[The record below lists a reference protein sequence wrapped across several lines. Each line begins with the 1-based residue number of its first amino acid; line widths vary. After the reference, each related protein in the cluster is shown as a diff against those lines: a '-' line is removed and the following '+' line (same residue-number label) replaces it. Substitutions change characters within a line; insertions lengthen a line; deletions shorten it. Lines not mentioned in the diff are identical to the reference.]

1 MKVKSISVN
10 GLFGVFD
17 HDIPLQNP
25 DGVTII
31 HGPNGFGKTT
41 ILRMIGAVATGNA
54 SVFEHTP
61 FSEFRLVLEDN
72 TTRII
77 RRTVEKKNGVGSG
90 LRRLRR
96 PRRSSTTVKLQFF
109 IEDTRGNV
117 SEAQTPLVP
126 SEVPPHVL
134 QDVDRLVPGPFG
146 LAGDLWVNPEDGN
159 TYSLAEILE
168 MFPEAVNAIPKEYRP
183 PLFQDELP
191 PVFFVET
198 NRLGGQSTPRTGNYG
213 QGEIRYQ
220 ATGGQEIPPPRVEQ
234 YSGDIAQRI
243 RSVLAEYG
251 RHSQERDRTF
261 PERLVRF
268 MRERDRALSE
278 RDILTRMEELENKR
292 KRLMSLGLLES
303 ERGLRDL
310 TEADMSRAPEALTIY
325 VGDVEEKLKV
335 FDDLAQRIGSL
346 IDILNNRFRYKRL
359 TLDRDRGFRV
369 ISDSDQP
376 IQLEDLSSG
385 EQHELVVLYE
395 LLFRAPSNALVLVDE
410 PEISLHVAWQ
420 SRFLPDLINIVGLT
434 DSYAIVATH
443 SPVIIGNRSDLRVE
457 LEGPDNLE

>member
-1 MKVKSISVN
+1 MRVKSISVR

-31 HGPNGFGKTT
+31 HGPNGFGKTA
-41 ILRMIGAVATGNA
+41 ILRMIAAVARGDKSA
-54 SVFEHTP
+54 FEHTP
-61 FSEFRLVLEDN
+61 FDEFRILLEDD
-72 TTRII
+72 TARII
-77 RRTVEKKNGVGSG
+77 RRILEKKNGVTF
-90 LRRLRR
+90 RR
-96 PRRSSTTVKLQFF
+96 PRSMRVRRPTPSIKLQFLVA
-109 IEDTRGNV
+109 DRDGNI
-117 SEAQTPLVP
+117 SETQPLVIP
-126 SEVPPHVL
+126 ADIPQVALAEV
-134 QDVDRLVPGPFG
+134 DKLVPHPYMF
-146 LAGDLWVNPEDGN
+146 AGDGWIDDDGIQ
-159 TYSLAEILE
+159 YSVTEILE
-168 MFPEAVNAIPKEYRP
+168 RFPQAANVLPLEYRP
-183 PLFQDELP
+183 KLFHDEFP

-198 NRLGGQSTPRTGNYG
+198 NRLGGQPTSRSRTSY
-213 QGEIRYQ
+213 QQEIRYQ
-220 ATGGQEIPPPRVEQ
+220 AANEEPTPHRVEQ
-234 YSGDIAQRI
+234 YSEDIAQRI

-278 RDILTRMEELENKR
+278 RNILSRMDELENKR

-310 TEADMSRAPEALTIY
+310 TEDDMSRAPEALTIY
-325 VGDVEEKLKV
+325 VGDVEEKLRV

-359 TLDRDRGFRV
+359 ALDRDRGFRV

-376 IQLEDLSSG
+376 IQLADLSSG

-395 LLFRAPSNALVLVDE
+395 LLFRAPKNALVLVDE

-420 SRFLPDLINIVGLT
+420 SRFLPDFIDIMALT
-434 DSYAIVATH
+434 ESYGIVATH
-443 SPVIIGNRSDLRVE
+443 SPVVIGNRRDLTVE
-457 LEGPDNLE
+457 LEGRETTE